1 MLTKFLH
8 GPSFI
13 SGAARGIGKATAF
26 AFAKYGSPQVAIAD
40 VDTAT
45 LKQTAKELKDLYPN
59 VEILP
64 IEFDAA
70 NADSTIKAI
79 ETAYSKFGRI
89 DHAVNNVGTPGPL
102 APSISVSTSDFKNL
116 IDINLTSM
124 WIAQREQIKIMLKQE
139 PVQQEFGKV
148 RGTIVNMSSVWGGFG
163 TRDFP
168 AGTAY
173 STTKHGIRGL
183 TKSDANQYASEGIR
197 INAICPGYTFTTI
210 DIGNE
215 GPELQYI
222 LDQAM
227 HRTAMKRFAQPEE
240 IANGITYLSSWMSSY
255 MSGEAMLV
263 DGGFS
268 S

>member
-173 STTKHGIRGL
+173 STSIASSK
-183 TKSDANQYASEGIR
+183 DANQYASEGIR

>member
-8 GPSFI
+8 GPSFV

-40 VDTAT
+40 VDAAT
-45 LKQTAKELKDLYPN
+45 LKQTAKELKDQYPN

-70 NADSTIKAI
+70 NTDSTIKAI

-124 WIAQREQIKIMLKQE
+124 WVAQREQIKIMLKQE

-173 STTKHGIRGL
+173 S
-183 TKSDANQYASEGIR
+183 AS
-197 INAICPGYTFTTI
+197 YTFTTI

>member
-8 GPSFI
+8 GPSFV

-40 VDTAT
+40 VDAAT
-45 LKQTAKELKDLYPN
+45 LKQTAKELKDQYPN

-79 ETAYSKFGRI
+79 ETTYSKFGRI

-139 PVQQEFGKV
+139 PVQQEFGKI
-148 RGTIVNMSSVWGGFG
+148 RGTI
-163 TRDFP
+163 
-168 AGTAY
+168 
-173 STTKHGIRGL
+173 
-183 TKSDANQYASEGIR
+183 DANQYASEGIR

>member
-1 MLTKFLH
+1 MLTKLLH
-8 GPSFI
+8 GPSFV

-26 AFAKYGSPQVAIAD
+26 AFAKNGSSQLAIAD
-40 VDTAT
+40 VNAAL
-45 LKQTAKELKDLYPN
+45 LKQTAQELKDIYPN
-59 VEILP
+59 IEVLP

-70 NADSTIKAI
+70 SADSTIKAV

-89 DHAVNNVGTPGPL
+89 DHAVNNVGSPGPL
-102 APSISVSTSDFKNL
+102 APSISVSTNDFKNL
-116 IDINLTSM
+116 IDVNLTSM
-124 WIAQREQIKIMLKQE
+124 WIAQREQIKLMLKQE
-139 PVQQEFGKV
+139 PVQQEFGEV
-148 RGTIVNMSSVWGGFG
+148 RGTIVNLSSIWGGFG

-173 STTKHGIRGL
+173 STSKHGIIGL
-183 TKSDANQYASEGIR
+183 TKSDSNEYASKGIR
-197 INAICPGYTFTTI
+197 INAMCPGFTFTTI
-210 DIGNE
+210 IGE
-215 GPELQYI
+215 VGPELQYV

-240 IANGITYLSSWMSSY
+240 IANGITYLSSWMSSF